1 MRPNDAS
8 PPPGPGPQ
16 PGGGALPEAVAT
28 FIQCGLSIT
37 LAGRDERLVPSIAKA
52 VGCRVSADRRQVTV
66 LVFADAA
73 EVAVRDIAGNRRVA
87 VVFSQPTTD
96 RTVQLKG
103 RDAQSVPP
111 APSDMALVRRHLA
124 LFADELGPLGWDQ
137 AFVDALLSHEPSQLL
152 AIRFT
157 PDDAYAQT
165 PGPGAGQAMCLQAW
179 PAQEGAAP

>member
-1 MRPNDAS
+1 MCPTAAA
-8 PPPGPGPQ
+8 PPAEPGPQ
-16 PGGGALPEAVAT
+16 STAGTLPEEVAT
-28 FIQCGLSIT
+28 FIQSGLSIT

-52 VGCRVSADRRQVTV
+52 VGCRVSDDRRQVTV

-73 EVAVRDIAGNRRVA
+73 EAAVRDIAGNQRVA

-111 APSDMALVRRHLA
+111 APSDVALVRRHLA
-124 LFADELGPLGWDQ
+124 LFAAELGPLGWGQ
-137 AFVDALLSHEPSQLL
+137 AFVDALLWHDPSQLL

-157 PDDAYAQT
+157 PDGAYAQT
-165 PGPGAGQAMCLQAW
+165 PGPGAGQAMCLQGG
-179 PAQEGAAP
+179 PAAGAGR

>member
-1 MRPNDAS
+1 MCPTDAS
-8 PPPGPGPQ
+8 PQPQPGPQ
-16 PGGGALPEAVAT
+16 VAGGVLPEEVAA
-28 FIQCGLSIT
+28 FIQSGLSIT

-73 EVAVRDIAGNRRVA
+73 EAAVRDIAGNQRVA

-111 APSDMALVRRHLA
+111 APSDLALVRRHLA
-124 LFADELGPLGWDQ
+124 LFAAELGPLGWDQ
-137 AFVDALLSHEPSQLL
+137 AFVDALLWHDPSQLL

-157 PDDAYAQT
+157 PDGAYAQT
-165 PGPGAGQAMCLQAW
+165 PGPGAGQAMCLQAG
-179 PAQEGAAP
+179 PARGDGR